1 MRLQRLCSMGTIYLR
16 CPMAYSQYARWL
28 QFGLVF
34 VISYGTTAVQAIS
47 PDDGVLIA
55 QIIPDDTL
63 GNESS
68 TVINDNNI
76 DRVDG
81 GAIRGA
87 NLFHSFQEFSVVNGQ
102 QVYFT
107 NPENIETILSRI
119 TGSNSSDIDGLMG
132 VDGTANLFLLNP
144 NGITFGP
151 NAELDIQGA
160 FTAST
165 AGALEFT
172 DGSVFSAVNPQGA
185 SLLTMSVPLG
195 VQFSD
200 VPQGDI
206 INQGD
211 LAIGPGQTLA
221 LFGDTVFSS
230 GHLTAVGGE
239 IQVLGNL
246 VGLIDQATIDVSSAN
261 GDGTVLLG
269 GDYQGQGMVPN
280 AEQTFVG
287 PDVVINANALEA
299 GNGGQVIVWADG
311 NTQFYGSITAKGGPT
326 GGDGGF
332 VEVSG
337 AEFLTFQGTVDTT
350 APMGVTGMLL
360 LDPTTITIIDGP
372 DIPIPALEDD
382 GIWATEE
389 NPGAQTITDTTIDR
403 LLLTGNVTLQASDRI
418 VVDGGLN
425 ANSSGDLTLEAL
437 NTIQVTDVLAQQ
449 GGGDIIVETQDL
461 TIAGFG
467 KLDTSTED
475 SSDSGQ
481 IKITAE
487 NIRVEAPLGITSQ
500 VNPGANGNSGGIV
513 IITNNLELVEGGSIS
528 ASTVSGGTGTAGL
541 ISITA
546 NGDMSAI
553 TVDGNGSGIFS
564 QVENGA
570 VGSSSGIVITD
581 FNDLTVTDGGK
592 VDASTGG
599 VGDAGSIE
607 ITNIGNI
614 TVDRAGSAITSQVNV
629 GGDGNS
635 GNIVIV
641 TNDLEL
647 FDEGRISSSTASDS
661 TTRTSSNNSGQI
673 EITATGNISIDGPG
687 SGIFSQVEDG
697 AIGNSS
703 GVVIV
708 NANDLMIFEG
718 GKIDSSTGGAGNAGS
733 IMITTVGEI
742 KIEDDGSSIASRV
755 NPGGDGRSGEIILKT
770 NNLSISDQ
778 GQISAST
785 ASNETAM
792 TSTNNS
798 GQVQITADGNITVS
812 GDGSGILSLVESG
825 AIGRSE
831 GIVITNANN
840 LTVAAGG
847 KIDAST
853 GGDGNA
859 GPIEITVTDN
869 VTVDGDGSFIASQV
883 NIDGDGSS
891 EGLVINTGNL
901 FVQNI
906 GRVSTSTA
914 SGKTTITPNNN
925 SGQLTITAT
934 GNIFVDG
941 EDSAIVSEVSSG
953 AIGDSGGIII
963 NTNNLLVQNLG
974 SVSTSTANGGEG
986 NSGSIEIIATGE
998 TRVNGRVER
1007 IDANGRFEGIS
1018 SRIGSQAEEGA
1029 IGNSGNLTITTRNLI
1044 AENGGK
1050 VDTSTGGT
1058 GDSGLLSIIA
1068 SDITVDGEASSIASQ
1083 VNEPMIGE
1091 EGGLGNSRGINITTD
1106 TLSVSNDGQI
1116 SASTSNEGT
1125 AGDVRL
1131 QSNNSS
1137 DLRITLSSDGLIEAK
1152 TSSGAAGGN
1161 LILTVPD
1168 TLTVQ
1173 GAGDLTVESTGATTG
1188 PAGDLDVAADVVIL
1202 KDEVELSAQTASEE
1216 GGGNI
1221 NFLVDGAIVMRRGS
1235 FINAESTN
1243 ATQNAGD
1250 GGNITIATDFL
1261 VAPLLEN
1268 NDIIANAVSGNGGR
1282 IEVTA
1287 LSILN
1292 FSDPEG
1298 LTTAELRARL
1308 TNDLSANSQFGDPG
1322 EVILNNLNLD
1332 PSQGLTELPSN
1343 FNDPSDQIAQ
1353 GCNIGGNATADS
1365 STAGNFEITG
1375 RGGQPISP
1383 TGISG
1388 YDSPLDDLGPTLT
1401 QPDSSTPLPESL
1413 LPKKPQFDTLA
1424 DAQGAIVTESG
1435 KVFLITESNWQSS
1448 VSCASLH

>member
-1 MRLQRLCSMGTIYLR
+1 
-16 CPMAYSQYARWL
+16 MAYSQYARWL

-34 VISYGTTAVQAIS
+34 VISYGTTAVHALS

-68 TVINDNNI
+68 IVINDNNI

-87 NLFHSFQEFSVVNGQ
+87 NLFHSFQDFNIGNGQ
-102 QVYFT
+102 QVYFS

-119 TGSNSSDIDGLMG
+119 TGLNSSDIDGLLG

-172 DGSVFSAVNPQGA
+172 DGSLFSADNPQGA

-200 VPQGDI
+200 VPQEDI
-206 INQGD
+206 TNQGN
-211 LAIGPGQTLA
+211 LAVGPGQTLT
-221 LFGDTVFSS
+221 LFGDTVLSS

-239 IQVLGNL
+239 IQVLGNS
-246 VGLIDQATIDVSSAN
+246 VGLIDQATVDVASIAGGGS
-261 GDGTVLLG
+261 VLLG
-269 GDYQGQGMVPN
+269 GDYQGQGMVPT

-287 PDVVINANALEA
+287 LDVIITADALEG

-311 NTQFYGSITAKGGPT
+311 NTQFYGSITAKGGIT
-326 GGDGGF
+326 EGNGGF

-350 APMGVTGMLL
+350 APLGETGMLL
-360 LDPTTITIIDGP
+360 LDPTNITIVDDP
-372 DIPIPALEDD
+372 VTVNIPSGLQDD
-382 GIWATEE
+382 GIWSISED
-389 NPGAQTITDTTIDR
+389 PGDQTLTSGTIGS
-403 LLLTGNVTLQASDRI
+403 LLSNGNLTLQASETI
-418 VVDGGLN
+418 SVNGEVN
-425 ANSSGDLTLEAL
+425 SNSSNDLALEAPI
-437 NTIQVTDVLAQQ
+437 IQVNDGLAQQ

-467 KLDTSTED
+467 KFDTSTGG

-481 IKITAE
+481 INITAE
-487 NIRVEAPLGITSQ
+487 NIRVEALLGITSQ
-500 VNPGANGNSGGIV
+500 VNPGANGESGGIV

-528 ASTVSGGTGTAGL
+528 ASTTSGGTGTAGL
-541 ISITA
+541 IAVMAT
-546 NGDMSAI
+546 GDVLVS
-553 TVDGNGSGIFS
+553 GNGSGIFS
-564 QVENGA
+564 QVQNGA
-570 VGSSSGIVITD
+570 VGNSRGITLATQNLTVENGGKIDASIGGIGNAGSIVVTATGNIRLENNINPLSVIDGGSISASTVNGGIGDAGLITIAATNDVLVSGNGSGILSQVENGAEGNSSGIVIA
-581 FNDLTVTDGGK
+581 NANNLTVTG
-592 VDASTGG
+592 
-599 VGDAGSIE
+599 
-607 ITNIGNI
+607 
-614 TVDRAGSAITSQVNV
+614 
-629 GGDGNS
+629 
-635 GNIVIV
+635 
-641 TNDLEL
+641 
-647 FDEGRISSSTASDS
+647 
-661 TTRTSSNNSGQI
+661 
-673 EITATGNISIDGPG
+673 
-687 SGIFSQVEDG
+687 
-697 AIGNSS
+697 
-703 GVVIV
+703 
-708 NANDLMIFEG
+708 G
-718 GKIDSSTGGAGNAGS
+718 GKIDSSTGGAGNAGP
-733 IMITTVGEI
+733 IMITANDNIRVEN
-742 KIEDDGSSIASRV
+742 EGSSIASQV
-755 NPGGDGRSGEIILKT
+755 NVDGDGRSEGIILQT
-770 NNLSISDQ
+770 NDLLVLDQ

-785 ASNETAM
+785 ASDATAI
-792 TSTNNS
+792 TPTNDA

-812 GDGSGILSLVESG
+812 GNGSGILSLVKDRAE
-825 AIGRSE
+825 GRSE

-840 LTVAAGG
+840 LSVTEGG

-853 GGDGNA
+853 GGIGNA
-859 GPIEITVTDN
+859 GPVMITVTDTI
-869 VTVDGDGSFIASQV
+869 TVDGDGSFIASQV
-883 NIDGDGSS
+883 NIDGDGNS

-914 SGKTTITPNNN
+914 SDKTTITPSND

-934 GNIFVDG
+934 GNIIVDG

-953 AIGDSGGIII
+953 AIGDSGGMII

-974 SVSTSTANGGEG
+974 SVSTSTANGGKG
-986 NSGSIEIIATGE
+986 NSGSIEITATGE

-1068 SDITVDGEASSIASQ
+1068 SDIMVDGEASSIASQ
-1083 VNEPMIGE
+1083 VNKPMSEEE
-1091 EGGLGNSRGINITTD
+1091 EGGLGNSSGINIATD

-1137 DLRITLSSDGLIEAK
+1137 DLRITLSSNGLIEAK

-1188 PAGDLDVAADVVIL
+1188 PAGDLDVAADIVIL
-1202 KDEVELSAQTASEE
+1202 KDAVELSAQTASEE

-1243 ATQNAGD
+1243 TTPNAGD
-1250 GGNITIATDFL
+1250 GGNITISTDFL

-1298 LTTAELRARL
+1298 LTTAELRARP
-1308 TNDLSANSQFGDPG
+1308 TNDLSASSQFGDPG

-1343 FNDPSDQIAQ
+1343 LNDPSDQIAQ

-1375 RGGQPISP
+1375 RGGQPIGP
-1383 TGISG
+1383 TGIPG
-1388 YDSPLDDLGPTLT
+1388 YDAPLDDLGPTIT
-1401 QPDSSTPLPESL
+1401 QPESSTPLPESL
-1413 LPKKPQFDTLA
+1413 LPEKPQFDTLA
-1424 DAQGAIVTESG
+1424 DAQDAIMTELG
-1435 KVFLITESNWQSS
+1435 EVFLIAESSWQPSL
-1448 VSCASLH
+1448 SCASLHQPS